1 MAIRE
6 DYGEL
11 LDIEIDKVIEL
22 LRSNAKDYAKD
33 LANDDPTQEDKAF
46 HQTLNYFILKLL
58 INATNNE
65 LHA

>member
-22 LRSNAKDYAKD
+22 LRGNAKDYAKH
-33 LANDDPTQEDKAF
+33 LANGDPTQEDKVF

-58 INATNNE
+58 INATDNE